1 MTKANVVKKKTVSKM
16 EEKRH
21 KEQNITKNPLKN
33 QLKDHCRARGLKVGG
48 TKSELLARLSNP
60 TEEDRAGHR
69 SLKASN
75 TGGRGEN
82 GENEKKGLKLLEANY
97 QNPQFREEKLPEI
110 RKALGDNTIQFREPY
125 MTVRGGRK
133 DHYDYLLHLKSKNDP
148 NIIKRIE
155 DKCSVDKTKSTSKDK
170 RQKKLVKQDNPWA
183 DSCQLGQI
191 TPANKDGMRNIWKFL
206 SNIGSFETILDYVKK
221 NVCQS
226 ITLDDLIKELQT
238 VSEKKAPNVKNI
250 TMGKGKEKICF
261 ILQQLFYDNSTQI
274 QDMITDL
281 NSIIA
286 GFWNEKDLWVSRIR
300 PENVQSDCGC
310 MRWWNKTE
318 CPLIKKLIVKEPSTS
333 CSYIKIEGELEEDHP
348 WFKNKKLLIK
358 VRFGRSGLYNL
369 RMDIS

>member
-1 MTKANVVKKKTVSKM
+1 MTKANTVKKKTVSKM
-16 EEKRH
+16 EKKLH
-21 KEQNITKNPLKN
+21 KEQNMTVAQLRN
-33 QLKDHCRARGLKVGG
+33 QCRAQGLKVGG
-48 TKSELLARLSNP
+48 KKSVLRARLSNP

-125 MTVRGGRK
+125 MTVKGGRK
-133 DHYDYLLHLKSKNDP
+133 AHYDYLLYLESNNDP
-148 NIIKRIE
+148 NISKRIE

-170 RQKKLVKQDNPWA
+170 RQKKLVKQDNPWT

-206 SNIGSFETILDYVKK
+206 SNIGLFETILDYVKK

-226 ITLDDLIKELQT
+226 ITLDALIKELQT
-238 VSEKKAPNVKNI
+238 TSTEKAPNVKNI
-250 TMGKGKEKICF
+250 TIGKGKKKICF

-274 QDMITDL
+274 QDMIPDL
-281 NSIIA
+281 NSTIA
-286 GFWNEKDLWVSRIR
+286 GLWNEKDLWVSRIR
-300 PENVQSDCGC
+300 PKNVQSDCGC

-318 CPLIKKLIVKEPSTS
+318 CPLIKKLIVKKPSDEAS
-333 CSYIKIEGELEEDHP
+333 DIKIEGELEEDHP

-358 VRFGRSGLYNL
+358 VRFGHSGLYNL

>member
-1 MTKANVVKKKTVSKM
+1 MTKANTVKKKTVSKM
-16 EEKRH
+16 EKKRH
-21 KEQNITKNPLKN
+21 KEQNMTVSQLKN
-33 QLKDHCRARGLKVGG
+33 QCRAQGLKVGG
-48 TKSELLARLSNP
+48 TKSELRARLSNP
-60 TEEDRAGHR
+60 SDEDRAGHR

-110 RKALGDNTIQFREPY
+110 RKALGDNTIQFVEPY
-125 MTVRGGRK
+125 MTVKGGRK
-133 DHYDYLLHLKSKNDP
+133 AHYDYLLYLESNNDP

-155 DKCSVDKTKSTSKDK
+155 DKCSVDDTKSTSKDK
-170 RQKKLVKQDNPWA
+170 RQKKLVKQDNPWKN
-183 DSCQLGQI
+183 SGQFAQF
-191 TPANKDGMRNIWKFL
+191 TPENKDGMRSIWKFL
-206 SNIGSFETILDYVKK
+206 SNIGFFETILDYVKK

-226 ITLDDLIKELQT
+226 ITLDALIKELLT
-238 VSEKKAPNVKNI
+238 ISKKKAPNVKNI
-250 TMGKGKEKICF
+250 TKMGKRKEKICF

-300 PENVQSDCGC
+300 PKNVESDCGC

-358 VRFGRSGLYNL
+358 VRFGHSGLYNL